1 MGLFTRFTDII
12 NANINSMLDKSE
24 DPEKMI
30 KLIIQEM
37 EETLV
42 EVRSSA
48 AKNIAEKKTIL
59 RQIRTTEA
67 SIQNW
72 QNKAEVAIQKGR
84 EDLAKMA
91 LKEKQKCTMLLTD
104 LQEDLGQFDEFLSK
118 IQEDADRLQQ
128 KLSEAKRKQDS
139 YTLRQQSAEVRL
151 KVRETAAIHNIDEA
165 ISRFE
170 QYQQKVDR
178 VEAQIEA
185 FDMTQNK
192 DLESE
197 FRELEIDA
205 AIEDELN
212 ALKQKVV
219 NG

>member
-12 NANINSMLDKSE
+12 NANINSMLDKAE
-24 DPEKMI
+24 NPEKMI

-48 AKNIAEKKTIL
+48 AKNIAEKKTVL
-59 RQIRTTEA
+59 RQIRTAET
-67 SIQNW
+67 SINNW
-72 QNKAEVAIQKGR
+72 KSKAEVAIQKGR

-91 LKEKQKCTMLLTD
+91 LKEKQKSTMLLTELQDD
-104 LQEDLGQFDEFLSK
+104 LAQFDEFLVK
-118 IQEDADRLQQ
+118 TQEDADRLQQ
-128 KLSEAKRKQDS
+128 KLTEAKRKQDS

-151 KVRETAAIHNIDEA
+151 KVREKAAVHNIDEA
-165 ISRFE
+165 IIRFE

-197 FRELEIDA
+197 FKELEIDA
-205 AIEDELN
+205 AIENELN
-212 ALKQKVV
+212 ALKQKVA

>member
-12 NANINSMLDKSE
+12 NANINSMLDKAE

-67 SIQNW
+67 NIQNW

-91 LKEKQKCTMLLTD
+91 LKEKQKCTMLLTE
-104 LQEDLGQFDEFLSK
+104 LQEDLGQFDGFLSK

>member
-12 NANINSMLDKSE
+12 NANINSMLDKAE

-91 LKEKQKCTMLLTD
+91 LKEKQKCTMLLTE
-104 LQEDLGQFDEFLSK
+104 LQEDLGQFDEFLLK

-197 FRELEIDA
+197 FRELAIDA

>member
-12 NANINSMLDKSE
+12 NANINSMLDKAE

-91 LKEKQKCTMLLTD
+91 LKEKQKCTNYITNMHQISADLLERRACEMPVKSSNPFQSTSQLINPTD
-104 LQEDLGQFDEFLSK
+104 FNLSGGCFGTDIIQNCTKWSNMGVHGLSLGPFVAKLRCASFL
-118 IQEDADRLQQ
+118 L
-128 KLSEAKRKQDS
+128 
-139 YTLRQQSAEVRL
+139 
-151 KVRETAAIHNIDEA
+151 
-165 ISRFE
+165 
-170 QYQQKVDR
+170 
-178 VEAQIEA
+178 
-185 FDMTQNK
+185 
-192 DLESE
+192 
-197 FRELEIDA
+197 
-205 AIEDELN
+205 
-212 ALKQKVV
+212 
-219 NG
+219 